1 MVVALLAEPYTP
13 KQNPLIFSDNILFS
27 SCYHHHI
34 LPLLS
39 GMLISIIK
47 KRLQVL
53 ITEKEYQALAE
64 YSARMQLTM
73 SEVIRDFVKR
83 LDTYNWCGSG

>member
-1 MVVALLAEPYTP
+1 M
-13 KQNPLIFSDNILFS
+13 S
-27 SCYHHHI
+27 
-34 LPLLS
+34 
-39 GMLISIIK
+39 ISIIK

-53 ITEKEYQALAE
+53 MTEKEYQALAE